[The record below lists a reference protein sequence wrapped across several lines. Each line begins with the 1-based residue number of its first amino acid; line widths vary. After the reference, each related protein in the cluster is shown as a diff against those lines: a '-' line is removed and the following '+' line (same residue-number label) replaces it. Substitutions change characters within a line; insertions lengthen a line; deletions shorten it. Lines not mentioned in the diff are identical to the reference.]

1 MPLLLTACLS
11 PCENE
16 VFSDVPSPSG
26 KEHAIVFQ
34 IGQPRTGLE
43 TINLRPVIRQSD

>member
-34 IGQPRTGLE
+34 RDCGATTDFSFQVSILNRSE
-43 TINLRPVIRQSD
+43 